1 MTKKVKAV
9 NFNFQPSPDIM
20 VHSFVLCKYIV
31 ATSKYIVATS
41 TYIVATSTYIV
52 NEETNHNVTGAILKL
67 YIT

>member
-41 TYIVATSTYIV
+41 TYIV